1 MPKSEADAPSAEPF
15 LPERRSLTALREAV
29 QGCRGCDLYRDATQA
44 VFGEGP
50 AKAEAMFVGEQP
62 GDSEDR
68 QGRPFVGPAGHLF
81 DRAMEEA
88 GIDRAAVFLTNAV
101 KHFKWAPR
109 GKRRIH
115 RSPVAEEIRACHP
128 WLEAEIAAVKPMVL
142 VALGAVGARALIG
155 PGFKVTERRGQV
167 VETSWPALVTAT
179 VHPSSIL
186 RAMDGKPRDEAYAA
200 LLRDLEFVRRLLR
213 DGASAVS
220 GS

>member
-1 MPKSEADAPSAEPF
+1 MPNPEADAPSAEPF

-44 VFGEGP
+44 VFGEGR
-50 AKAEAMFVGEQP
+50 AKAEVMFVGEQP

-68 QGRPFVGPAGHLF
+68 RGRPFVGPAGHLF

-88 GIDRAAVFLTNAV
+88 GIDRSTVFLTNAV
-101 KHFKWAPR
+101 KHFKWTPR

-115 RSPVAEEIRACHP
+115 KSPAAEEIRACRP
-128 WLEAEIAAVKPMVL
+128 WLDAEIAAVKPKVI
-142 VALGAVGARALIG
+142 VALGAVAARALFG

-167 VETSWPALVTAT
+167 VETELPALVTAT

-186 RAMDGKPRDEAYAA
+186 RAADGRARDAAYAA
-200 LLRDLEFVRRLLR
+200 FLRDLGVVQRLLR
-213 DGASAVS
+213 DGPQAVS
-220 GS
+220 RS